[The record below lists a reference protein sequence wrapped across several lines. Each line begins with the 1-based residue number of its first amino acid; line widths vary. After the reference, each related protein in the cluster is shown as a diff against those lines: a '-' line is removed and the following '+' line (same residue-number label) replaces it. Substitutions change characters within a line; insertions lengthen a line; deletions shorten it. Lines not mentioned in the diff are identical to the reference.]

1 MKDQDYMAL
10 AIDLA
15 KGTMGQTS
23 PNPSVGCVLV
33 RDGVIVGLGSHLV
46 PGEGHA
52 EVLAIQQAGE
62 KAQGATAYVTLE
74 PCSHTGKTPPCSRLL
89 IESGVKRVV
98 VATEDPNPL
107 VSGRGINW
115 LKDAGLSVEVGLMKE
130 EAVAINR
137 TFFHF
142 MREKRPFVTL
152 KIAMTLDGKTATK
165 TGDSHWVTGEKAR
178 EHVHHM
184 RARHDAILVGKGTV
198 LHDNPSLTVR
208 QPEYGKNPIR
218 IILTTHLDLPDHLT
232 VFQDDAK
239 TYVVCGQQADV
250 DAFTDK
256 HPEVGIIQLATDEIE
271 IPALMARLAALHIQS
286 VYVEGG
292 ATVHK
297 SFVDSGL
304 FDECHFYLAPK
315 LLTGKDSVGVI
326 GGDGP
331 EWMVDAVDLSFDYI
345 EQIGDDL
352 FIQATKKTGES

>member
-10 AIDLA
+10 AIELA
-15 KGTMGQTS
+15 KGTIGQTS

-62 KAQGATAYVTLE
+62 KAKGATAYVTLE

-115 LKDAGLSVEVGLMKE
+115 LKDAGLSVDVGLMKE
-130 EAVAINR
+130 EAVALNK

-142 MREKRPFVTL
+142 MKEQRPFVTL
-152 KIAMTLDGKTATK
+152 KAAMTLDGKTATK
-165 TGDSHWVTGEKAR
+165 TGDSRWVTGEAAR
-178 EHVHHM
+178 EHVHHH
-184 RARHDAILVGKGTV
+184 RARHDAILIGKGTAV
-198 LHDNPSLTVR
+198 KDNPSLTVR

-218 IILTTHLDLPDHLT
+218 IVLANDLDLPDHLT
-232 VFQDDAK
+232 LFHDEHK
-239 TYVVCGQQADV
+239 TYVVCGKEVETDL
-250 DAFTDK
+250 FTEK
-256 HPEVGIIQLATDEIE
+256 HPTVGVIQLSSQRVE
-271 IPALMARLAALHIQS
+271 IPELLKQLAKLNIQS

-292 ATVHK
+292 ETVHK
-297 SFVDSGL
+297 SFVESG
-304 FDECHFYLAPK
+304 FVDECHVYIAPK
-315 LLTGKDSVGVI
+315 LLTGKDSFGVI
-326 GGDGP
+326 GGQSP
-331 EWMVDAVDLSFDYI
+331 EWMRDAFALSFEQV
-345 EQIGDDL
+345 EQIGDDI
-352 FIQATKKTGES
+352 FIKATKKAGN

>member
-10 AIDLA
+10 AIELA
-15 KGTMGQTS
+15 KGTIGQTS

-62 KAQGATAYVTLE
+62 KAKGATAYVTLE

-115 LKDAGLSVEVGLMKE
+115 LKDAGLSVDVGLMKE
-130 EAVAINR
+130 EAVALNK

-142 MREKRPFVTL
+142 MKEQRPFVTL
-152 KIAMTLDGKTATK
+152 KAAMTLDGKTATK
-165 TGDSHWVTGEKAR
+165 TGDSRWVTGEAAR
-178 EHVHHM
+178 EHVHHH
-184 RARHDAILVGKGTV
+184 RARHDAILIGKGTAV
-198 LHDNPSLTVR
+198 KDNPSLTVR

-218 IILTTHLDLPDHLT
+218 IVLANDLDLPDHLT
-232 VFQDDAK
+232 LFHDEHK
-239 TYVVCGQQADV
+239 TYVVCGKEADT
-250 DAFTDK
+250 DFFTEK
-256 HPEVGIIQLATDEIE
+256 HPTVSIIQLSSQRVE
-271 IPALMARLAALHIQS
+271 IPELLKQLAKLNIQS

-292 ATVHK
+292 ETVHK
-297 SFVDSGL
+297 SFVESG
-304 FDECHFYLAPK
+304 FVDECHVYIAPK
-315 LLTGKDSVGVI
+315 LLTGKDSFGVI
-326 GGDGP
+326 GGQSP
-331 EWMVDAVDLSFDYI
+331 EWMRDAFALSFEQV
-345 EQIGDDL
+345 EQIGDDI
-352 FIQATKKTGES
+352 FIKATKKAGN